1 MLEDR
6 TSLVLNA
13 KPTPKVFTFDY
24 AIHETAS
31 QEDIFN
37 AIGRP
42 ITACVL
48 EGYNS
53 TVLAYGQTGS
63 GKSHT
68 MFGPEALMATGGVAP
83 VGGSGDGMRGLVPRA
98 LEYLFQQIA
107 RESRRTNGKLEYSCK
122 CSFFEIFNERVFDL
136 LDAASAGTSANDLAA
151 DARASSSSS
160 SSSDRSSGASDRSSR
175 SSFASSSDNNGSG
188 SSRSSRSSF
197 MGLQADDLVGLQVRE
212 DQRRGVYVDG
222 LNETL
227 VLNAA
232 EAGKALGK
240 GYRNRRV
247 AETAMN
253 RESSR
258 SHAVLTVQVSYRLA
272 TRDISPGITDVPSP
286 NYYT

>member
-1 MLEDR
+1 MAETRRCLAVLEDR
-6 TSLVLNA
+6 TTLVLNA

-107 RESRRTNGKLEYSCK
+107 RESRRTNGKLEYACK

-136 LDAASAGTSANDLAA
+136 LDAASAGTSANDMAA
-151 DARASSSSS
+151 EARASSS
-160 SSSDRSSGASDRSSR
+160 SSSDRSSRSS
-175 SSFASSSDNNGSG
+175 SAPLSDTGRR

-197 MGLQADDLVGLQVRE
+197 MGLLANDLVGLQVRE

-222 LNETL
+222 LNETI
-227 VLNAA
+227 VKDAA

-258 SHAVLTVQVSYRLA
+258 R
-272 TRDISPGITDVPSP
+272 
-286 NYYT
+286 